1 MILGSKN
8 RWCSYYFYINLQ
20 GLKVVD
26 FQMPDYLVVV
36 ERAIQFGTPVLL
48 QNIQEELEPSL
59 NPVLNKSLTRIG
71 QSSTNTTRSERADML
86 SLSAL
91 AQCARR
97 PLQAAGCS

>member
-1 MILGSKN
+1 M
-8 RWCSYYFYINLQ
+8 
-20 GLKVVD
+20 VD

-71 QSSTNTTRSERADML
+71 Q
-86 SLSAL
+86 
-91 AQCARR
+91 
-97 PLQAAGCS
+97 

>member
-1 MILGSKN
+1 MLLIIIIN
-8 RWCSYYFYINLQ
+8 IFFYIHLQ

-71 QSSTNTTRSERADML
+71 QSSTNTAVVSG
-86 SLSAL
+86 
-91 AQCARR
+91 
-97 PLQAAGCS
+97 QAC

>member
-1 MILGSKN
+1 MPDIKKKYCILL
-8 RWCSYYFYINLQ
+8 YMNLQ

-71 QSSTNTTRSERADML
+71 E
-86 SLSAL
+86 
-91 AQCARR
+91 
-97 PLQAAGCS
+97 

>member
-1 MILGSKN
+1 MQLI
-8 RWCSYYFYINLQ
+8 INSVEGDDYCLQ

-48 QNIQEELEPSL
+48 QNVQEELEPSL

-71 QSSTNTTRSERADML
+71 QSSTQAGRERTCSAESE
-86 SLSAL
+86 
-91 AQCARR
+91 CGGR